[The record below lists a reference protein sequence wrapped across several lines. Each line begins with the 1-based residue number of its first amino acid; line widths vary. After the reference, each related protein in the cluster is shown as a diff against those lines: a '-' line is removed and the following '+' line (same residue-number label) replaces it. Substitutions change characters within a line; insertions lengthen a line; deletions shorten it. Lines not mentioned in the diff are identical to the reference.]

1 MALIESW
8 FKQDLNKAVQV
19 QPLHGVVFTED
30 NEGNLIG
37 VRCYRDGAEE
47 NLSGEL
53 NGYVIRPDE
62 QTVAITEGTL
72 SGNEASILLPSDAL
86 DVQGIIHIILR
97 LISGTTRTTIC
108 AVRAVVQ
115 RSRSQNII
123 DGDRVIYSI
132 DDMLRQIAACETA
145 TNAATAAAADAQ
157 TATTAANSAA
167 NSANTNAT
175 LANEKAGEANT
186 AALAANT
193 QANRAK
199 GYADAFGNV
208 TTVTGAAGTQAS
220 VAIDTEH
227 GSATFTI
234 PRGVDGTGAVS
245 TVEGISPDSNHN
257 VSLDTLIV
265 SQSAVETMVDGLFS

>member
-37 VRCYRDGAEE
+37 VRCSRDGVDE
-47 NLSGEL
+47 NLSGQL
-53 NGYVIRPDE
+53 SGYVIRPDE
-62 QTVAITEGTL
+62 QTIAITEGTV
-72 SGNEASILLPSDAL
+72 SGNEASILLPADAL
-86 DVQGIIHIILR
+86 EVQGIIHVILR
-97 LISGTTRTTIC
+97 LTSGTTRTTIC

-115 RSRSQNII
+115 RSRSENII
-123 DGDRVIYSI
+123 QGDKIIYSI

-145 TNAATAAAADAQ
+145 TNAAT
-157 TATTAANSAA
+157 TAASAA
-167 NSANTNAT
+167 NTAASAANTKAN
-175 LANEKAGEANT
+175 LANEKAELANT
-186 AALAANT
+186 KANLANEKATAAET

-220 VAIDTEH
+220 VVIDTEH
-227 GSATFTI
+227 GTATFTI
-234 PRGVDGTGAVS
+234 PRGVNGQGAVS
-245 TVEGISPDSNHN
+245 TVEGIDPDGNHN

-265 SQSAVETMVDGLFS
+265 SQSAVEAMVDGLFT